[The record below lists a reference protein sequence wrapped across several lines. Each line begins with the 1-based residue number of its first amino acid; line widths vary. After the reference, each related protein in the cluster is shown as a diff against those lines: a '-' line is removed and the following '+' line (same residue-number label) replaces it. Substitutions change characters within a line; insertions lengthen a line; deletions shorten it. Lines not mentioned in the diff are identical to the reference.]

1 MTKTRL
7 YIAAGIVSLLLC
19 ITLLTTGWGLSLI
32 NLPGL
37 VLVLGG
43 TFLASVIGHSSAPV
57 FDLLRRL
64 PQLFRASSRPAFKD
78 FRAFVQVATLCRRG
92 NVRAAERAANGL
104 EDKFLREGALLAL
117 DPHSSDELIRMLKWR
132 IRKHKEDDAGE
143 IRILRTMATFA
154 PAFGMLGTLF
164 GLVSLLDE
172 LGGASL
178 QQIGVSMGFALIS
191 TLYGL
196 VAANLVFRPL
206 AIKLE
211 DRSRQRLSRMGF
223 LSEAVVML
231 HERQHPMLVA
241 EYLESGI
248 DSEPDPVEPPAPE
261 PLALGRV

>member
-1 MTKTRL
+1 
-7 YIAAGIVSLLLC
+7 
-19 ITLLTTGWGLSLI
+19 
-32 NLPGL
+32 
-37 VLVLGG
+37 
-43 TFLASVIGHSSAPV
+43 
-57 FDLLRRL
+57 
-64 PQLFRASSRPAFKD
+64 
-78 FRAFVQVATLCRRG
+78 
-92 NVRAAERAANGL
+92 
-104 EDKFLREGALLAL
+104 
-117 DPHSSDELIRMLKWR
+117 
-132 IRKHKEDDAGE
+132 
-143 IRILRTMATFA
+143 
-154 PAFGMLGTLF
+154 
-164 GLVSLLDE
+164 